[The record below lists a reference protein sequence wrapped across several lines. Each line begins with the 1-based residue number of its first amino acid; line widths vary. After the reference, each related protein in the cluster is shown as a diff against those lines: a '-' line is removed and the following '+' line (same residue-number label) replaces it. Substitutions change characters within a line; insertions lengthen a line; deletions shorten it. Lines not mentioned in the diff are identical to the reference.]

1 MDKEGQLKYLYKE
14 SEESDLCYTID
25 IAKERTF
32 VTDLEKGNVNA
43 LILFVGEAP
52 GAKEDKEGFPFVGQ
66 AGENLDK
73 SLKTIGL
80 GRDKVWIGNVVRFRP
95 TKNNGRSNRKPT
107 VEEIE
112 ACLPLLKK
120 EIEIINP
127 KIVVPLGLVA
137 LDALTGKKNNMKEKA
152 GSKMKYGDRLLFA
165 MYHPAASIY
174 RKELEGKIKLDFLRL
189 GEILK
194 KKPRKITM
202 ADFF

>member
-1 MDKEGQLKYLYKE
+1 M
-14 SEESDLCYTID
+14 SDL
-25 IAKERTF
+25 
-32 VTDLEKGNVNA
+32 N
-43 LILFVGEAP
+43 
-52 GAKEDKEGFPFVGQ
+52 
-66 AGENLDK
+66 
-73 SLKTIGL
+73 
-80 GRDKVWIGNVVRFRP
+80 
-95 TKNNGRSNRKPT
+95 
-107 VEEIE
+107 
-112 ACLPLLKK
+112 KK